1 MDDPAPAT
9 PARPCR
15 ESLHA
20 LLCATL
26 SPEELRTLA
35 HAIAEGCGDDSIV
48 HSLGPGSVSDLASE
62 LITLVN
68 RRGLEYDLFMGLSRL
83 RPRQFTRIVRV
94 AHKFD
99 VELPPPPP
107 SPPRIVSAPLLHEG
121 NLERSVARPSESARL
136 FVAALLAVGL
146 GMMALGAGSLVTAL
160 VGAPASV
167 TKPPPE
173 PPPSRSGGRSREPE
187 LFGPTPAEPASERA
201 SEPACARPSIHE
213 IPPQERLELLIVS
226 TRRPKNT
233 AWITFSAD
241 LDSGEAARHILT
253 HHFLRSDEQI
263 IPLLAGNR
271 LKLCVLDGC
280 AGPGTPISA
289 LFRGADPAPARPP
302 VAPNTESKWGLRK
315 ELADPPRPAARTDA
329 SGPDGDKS
337 LGAGMPTVGFVLL
350 DDLYLF
356 YSEEPRSALACTDWN
371 LPCARTLALPERT
384 GRREF
389 SLSIRLRL
397 DATEPRSLSA
407 PVDPYSDDCWWRDE
421 QPLLADASGA
431 CGEAPRFALLLRNDG
446 GLRWLIEDG
455 ADAGPGRA
463 WSIDAPA
470 SAPRGVLDANW
481 HHITL
486 VRRFAEDGDTSLEL
500 WLDGALQG
508 VETSNSRD
516 DLADLWLAPD
526 GALRAPWHW
535 ALKGDLGLMHLWDYA
550 LPEADL
556 AELSPPSRSDPAR
569 LPQLVDAP
577 S

>member
-20 LLCATL
+20 LLCDTL
-26 SPEELRTLA
+26 SPEELRMLA
-35 HAIAEGCGDDSIV
+35 RAIGDEGGDDSIV
-48 HSLGPGSVSDLASE
+48 HSLGPWSVSDLASE

-68 RRGLEYDLFMGLSRL
+68 RRGLQYELFMGLSRL
-83 RPRQFTRIVRV
+83 RPRQFPRIARV
-94 AHKFD
+94 AHRFD
-99 VELPPPPP
+99 LELSPPPP
-107 SPPRIVSAPLLHEG
+107 SPPRIASAPRSHEG
-121 NLERSVARPSESARL
+121 ILERSVARPSESTRL
-136 FVAALLAVGL
+136 FVAASLALGL

-160 VGAPASV
+160 ARARGPVA
-167 TKPPPE
+167 KPPPE
-173 PPPSRSGGRSREPE
+173 PPPSQSGSRSSGPE
-187 LFGPTPAEPASERA
+187 LLGPTPAEPPSERG

-226 TRRPKNT
+226 TQRPQNT

-253 HHFLRSDEQI
+253 HHFLRSDEPL

-289 LFRGADPAPARPP
+289 LFRGADPAHTRPA
-302 VAPNTESKWGLRK
+302 VAPNTEAKFGLRK
-315 ELADPPRPAARTDA
+315 ELADPPRPAARADA
-329 SGPDGDKS
+329 SGPDDKKS
-337 LGAGMPTVGFVLL
+337 LDAGTPTVGFVLL

-356 YSEEPRSALACTDWN
+356 YSEEPRSALACTDWD
-371 LPCARTLALPERT
+371 LPCARTVALPERT

-389 SLSIRLRL
+389 TLSIHLRL

-431 CGEAPRFALLLRNDG
+431 CGEAPRFALLLRDDG

-455 ADAGPGRA
+455 ADVGPGRA

-470 SAPRGVLDANW
+470 SDPRGVLDANW
-481 HHITL
+481 HHVTL

-500 WLDGALQG
+500 WLDGALQD

-516 DLADLWLAPD
+516 DLAGLWLAPG
-526 GALRAPWHW
+526 GALRVPWHW
-535 ALKGDLGLMHLWDYA
+535 SLKGDLGLMHLWDYA

-556 AELSPPSRSDPAR
+556 ATLSPPSRSDPAPR
-569 LPQLVDAP
+569 PQLVDAP